1 VAEALGPSTAP
12 AVPVAFAAE
21 VSTAFITEASEAF
34 MVAEALA
41 ASAVT
46 RTSTDSIL
54 TSGRT
59 GARTPIGTDMA
70 HGGGLTIT
78 LHTTT
83 LTLLTTL
90 RLIVILVM
98 IVVIGTIAAIGTIAI
113 PTTGVPTVLRTLPN
127 QAAKILPRSLRI
139 RLVPKALLTGIT

>member
-1 VAEALGPSTAP
+1 
-12 AVPVAFAAE
+12 
-21 VSTAFITEASEAF
+21 

-54 TSGRT
+54 ASGRT

-70 HGGGLTIT
+70 HGGGLTPIT
-78 LHTTT
+78 LRTTT
-83 LTLLTTL
+83 LTILTTL
-90 RLIVILVM
+90 RVLVILVM

-113 PTTGVPTVLRTLPN
+113 PTTGAPTVLRTLPN

-139 RLVPKALLTGIT
+139 RLAPKALLTGIT

>member
-1 VAEALGPSTAP
+1 
-12 AVPVAFAAE
+12 
-21 VSTAFITEASEAF
+21 

-46 RTSTDSIL
+46 RTSTDSIFA
-54 TSGRT
+54 SGRT

-70 HGGGLTIT
+70 HGGGLTLIT

-83 LTLLTTL
+83 LTILTTL
-90 RLIVILVM
+90 RVVVILVM

-113 PTTGVPTVLRTLPN
+113 PMTGAPTVLRTLLRTLPN
-127 QAAKILPRSLRI
+127 QAAKILPRSLRT
-139 RLVPKALLTGIT
+139 RLAPKALLAGTT